1 MKQDQITAVFF
12 KYQDAFSAIE
22 SQKILSLLKNAKE
35 EAFDMLMKHQ
45 PAFSWKITLYSV
57 AVALL
62 AASAIPF
69 GLSYD
74 WGFEEYF
81 RYSNPAP
88 YSSYYMDSSYH
99 NPDIYLFYGFISLL
113 IGFIVVIAAG
123 ITFILGNRA
132 KSKKEIIRD
141 DVLKILNAFQAE

>member
-1 MKQDQITAVFF
+1 MKQDQITAVFLR
-12 KYQDAFSAIE
+12 YQDAFSAIE
-22 SQKILSLLKNAKE
+22 SQKILSQLKNAKE

-69 GLSYD
+69 GLSYE
-74 WGFEEYF
+74 WGFEKYF
-81 RYSNPAP
+81 LYSNPAP
-88 YSSYYMDSSYH
+88 YMDSSYH
-99 NPDIYLFYGFISLL
+99 NPDKYLFDGFIYLL
-113 IGFIVVIAAG
+113 IGFIMVIAAG

-141 DVLKILNAFQAE
+141 DVLKILNAYQEM

>member
-1 MKQDQITAVFF
+1 MKQDQITAVFL

-45 PAFSWKITLYSV
+45 TAFSWKITLYSV

-69 GLSYD
+69 GLSYCE
-74 WGFEEYF
+74 FEEYF
-81 RYSNPAP
+81 YYSNPAP
-88 YSSYYMDSSYH
+88 YMDSSYH
-99 NPDIYLFYGFISLL
+99 NLDKYLFDGFIYLL
-113 IGFIVVIAAG
+113 IGFIMVIAAG

-141 DVLKILNAFQAE
+141 DVLKILNAYQEM